1 MEKKVVLWLTKYRN
15 SNTNN
20 DTIKASISNYSAT
33 LTLSLH
39 HSFVTRKE
47 FFEITSEDTTI
58 EKIMHSQTFYDF
70 DSEQYHKKS

>member
-33 LTLSLH
+33 LTSSLH

-47 FFEITSEDTTI
+47 FFEITSE
-58 EKIMHSQTFYDF
+58 ENH
-70 DSEQYHKKS
+70 H

>member
-33 LTLSLH
+33 LTLSLYR
-39 HSFVTRKE
+39 SFVTRKE
-47 FFEITSEDTTI
+47 FFEITSE
-58 EKIMHSQTFYDF
+58 ENH
-70 DSEQYHKKS
+70 H

>member
-33 LTLSLH
+33 LTSSLH
-39 HSFVTRKE
+39 HGFVTRKE
-47 FFEITSEDTTI
+47 FFEITSE
-58 EKIMHSQTFYDF
+58 ENH
-70 DSEQYHKKS
+70 H